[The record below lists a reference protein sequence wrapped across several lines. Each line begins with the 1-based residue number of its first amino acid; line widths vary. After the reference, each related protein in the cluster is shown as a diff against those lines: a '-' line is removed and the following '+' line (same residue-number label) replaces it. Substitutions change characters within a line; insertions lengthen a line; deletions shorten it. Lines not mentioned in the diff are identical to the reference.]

1 MMPSQIYLN
10 SKINQDEEE
19 HSKGGRE
26 GGEIQPSN
34 LTSLTLWCHTL
45 PSNVT
50 ECHAAII

>member
-26 GGEIQPSN
+26 GGGVKFNQV
-34 LTSLTLWCHTL
+34 TLLINPLMPHITK
-45 PSNVT
+45 
-50 ECHAAII
+50 